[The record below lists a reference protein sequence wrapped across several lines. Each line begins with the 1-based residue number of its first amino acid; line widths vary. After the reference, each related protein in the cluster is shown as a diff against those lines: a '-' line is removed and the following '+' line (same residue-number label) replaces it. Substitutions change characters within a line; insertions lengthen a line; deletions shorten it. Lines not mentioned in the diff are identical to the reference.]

1 MSREATSEQLSIRKE
16 AGYDEVFPLGHEPEE
31 GFSQSSE
38 REKSTQPSD
47 EEMESYREKDKV
59 VSEGE
64 KEDDEEEGRESDKD
78 ESDSDEEVIE
88 STSRGP
94 GDDRLFILPEEWTVN
109 DFLLTM
115 SEKNFKTLRACFQI
129 LDNIPIRLLGKFEK
143 CYTGKT
149 TDVDMYDATF
159 AAGLRLP
166 LTALHRQLA
175 NFLGLSVNQITPNA
189 WRIFIGAEILWG
201 CLSGGSR

>member
-1 MSREATSEQLSIRKE
+1 MSA
-16 AGYDEVFPLGHEPEE
+16 
-31 GFSQSSE
+31 
-38 REKSTQPSD
+38 QPFD
-47 EEMESYREKDKV
+47 EEMESYGEKDEV

-109 DFLLTM
+109 DFLPTM

-129 LDNIPIRLLGKFEK
+129 LDNIPILLLGKFEK

-149 TDVDMYDATF
+149 ANIGMYDAMF
-159 AAGLRLP
+159 ATRLRLP

-175 NFLGLSVNQITPNA
+175 NFLGLSVN
-189 WRIFIGAEILWG
+189 
-201 CLSGGSR
+201 